1 MDLNEVI
8 KQLTAERDAAMRE
21 ASELAMCIWRSEFR
35 NESPEFELCDSPA
48 GIISQIDNM
57 FAGIRQQRDA
67 FAAQVEALEKW
78 RKLALQFD
86 GQRMQAM
93 GLLKMIATGHFDMR
107 VIRKFVADAPV
118 SGDAYLA
125 EIKADVVEKYYYM
138 GWEHS
143 LSTKAKDG
151 DHYGCGKRLAK
162 EFADQVRQ
170 GE

>member
-48 GIISQIDNM
+48 GVISQIDNM

-67 FAAQVEALEKW
+67 LAKRIGIAERVESI
-78 RKLALQFD
+78 FS
-86 GQRMQAM
+86 
-93 GLLKMIATGHFDMR
+93 
-107 VIRKFVADAPV
+107 DAPEL
-118 SGDAYLA
+118 SFDYCKRLFSAEIA